1 MLRRSE
7 EDAQFAVSTEAPAST
22 PLLLALGHECFF
34 ALGKEWGRRKKR
46 ASRSFCKGLAGEK
59 TFVLP
64 YCANNRGLQTYLRSI
79 SKCGKLQE
87 EQLCAVSEG

>member
-1 MLRRSE
+1 MGPSE
-7 EDAQFAVSTEAPAST
+7 
-22 PLLLALGHECFF
+22 
-34 ALGKEWGRRKKR
+34 KKSQQKFLQR
-46 ASRSFCKGLAGEK
+46 ASGRK

-64 YCANNRGLQTYLRSI
+64 YCANNSGLLTYLRSI